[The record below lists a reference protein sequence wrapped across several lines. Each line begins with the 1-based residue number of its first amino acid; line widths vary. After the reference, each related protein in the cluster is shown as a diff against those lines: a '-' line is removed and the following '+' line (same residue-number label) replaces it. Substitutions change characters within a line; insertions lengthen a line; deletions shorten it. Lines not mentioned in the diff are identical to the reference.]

1 MSTKP
6 TPSVKKKQRCREDWI
21 LKALDVLRKEGL
33 AGVRA
38 ERLARDLNVTKGSFY
53 HHFKNLAD
61 LQEAILD
68 YWMNSLV
75 SPIKDAADACTGGP
89 QEKLITIM
97 DTSYDRKSS
106 QYDMTIRG
114 WALRD
119 ERAAQAVAKMDEM
132 RLNYIIEQFQDMG
145 FTGLDAETRAR
156 LFVVYNVTET
166 SMYPIEDREKR
177 QEIMR
182 RRLEILTKK

>member
-75 SPIKDAADACTGGP
+75 SPIKDAADACTSRP

-106 QYDMTIRG
+106 QYDMTMRG

>member
-68 YWMNSLV
+68 YWMNNHHGHL
-75 SPIKDAADACTGGP
+75 
-89 QEKLITIM
+89 L
-97 DTSYDRKSS
+97 
-106 QYDMTIRG
+106 
-114 WALRD
+114 
-119 ERAAQAVAKMDEM
+119 
-132 RLNYIIEQFQDMG
+132 
-145 FTGLDAETRAR
+145 
-156 LFVVYNVTET
+156 
-166 SMYPIEDREKR
+166 R
-177 QEIMR
+177 QEVVPV
-182 RRLEILTKK
+182 